1 MVSYC
6 LNDKGVFFFA
16 YFRQANSGESE
27 ASAKSESRS
36 PPFRLCSPKRRKK
49 ITPVQP
55 AKLIL
60 K

>member
-6 LNDKGVFFFA
+6 LNDKGVFFCVFP
-16 YFRQANSGESE
+16 SGEQWRKRGE
-27 ASAKSESRS
+27 REE
-36 PPFRLCSPKRRKK
+36 PKRRKK
-49 ITPVQP
+49 ITPVLQP